1 MLGIIDIHNHILPGV
16 DDGAGSIKEAADM
29 CALAVEEGIRTIV
42 ITPHYHLGMQAAG
55 NDRRDN
61 MLQLLEEEIEH
72 LGLSLQIYRGN
83 EIYYSVQAV
92 EDLKAGKARTMG
104 SSQYVLTE
112 FSPGAEYSY
121 IRMGLNHLIQEGY
134 HPIIAHTER
143 YKEIV
148 CDKSRIYELAEMGS
162 YIQINASGIMGMSGR
177 KVRTFCSE
185 MLKEELVHF
194 VATDAHDL
202 KDRAPRIRKC
212 ADYII
217 KKYGAAYAK
226 RLFIDNPQK
235 MLWDEYI

>member
-1 MLGIIDIHNHILPGV
+1 MEGIVDIHNHILPGV
-16 DDGAGSIKEAADM
+16 DDGARSIKEAADM

-42 ITPHYHLGMQAAG
+42 ATPHYHLGMQAAG
-55 NDRRDN
+55 NERRDHA
-61 MLQLLEEEIEH
+61 LQLLEEEIEIR
-72 LGLSLQIYRGN
+72 GLKLQIYRGN

-92 EDLKAGKARTMG
+92 EDLRAGKARTMG

-121 IRMGLNHLIQEGY
+121 IRQGLSNLIQNGY
-134 HPIIAHTER
+134 FPVVAHVER
-143 YKEIV
+143 YKAVACE
-148 CDKSRIYELAEMGS
+148 KSRIYELLELGS
-162 YIQINASGIMGMSGR
+162 YLQINVSGIMGMSGR
-177 KVRTFCSE
+177 KIKVFCNE
-185 MLKEELVHF
+185 MLGEELVHF

-202 KDRAPRIRKC
+202 KSRAPRIRKC

-235 MLWDEYI
+235 MLWDEYL

>member
-1 MLGIIDIHNHILPGV
+1 MRGIVDIHNHILPGV

-29 CALAVEEGIRTIV
+29 CALAIEEGIKTIV
-42 ITPHYHLGMQAAG
+42 VTPHYHPGRQAAG
-55 NDRRDN
+55 NDRRDSV
-61 MLQLLEEEIEH
+61 LQQLEEEIEIR
-72 LGLSLQIYRGN
+72 GLKLEIYRGN
-83 EIYYSVQAV
+83 EIYYSAQAV
-92 EDLKAGKARTMG
+92 EDLQAGKARTMG

-134 HPIIAHTER
+134 RPIIAHVER
-143 YKEIV
+143 YKEVV
-148 CDKSRIYELAEMGS
+148 CEKSRVYDLVEMGG
-162 YIQINASGIMGMSGR
+162 YIQINAGGIMGMSGR
-177 KVRTFCSE
+177 KVKAFCNE
-185 MLKEELVHF
+185 MLKEELAHF

-202 KDRAPRIRKC
+202 NNRAPRIKKC

-235 MLWDEYI
+235 MLWDEYL